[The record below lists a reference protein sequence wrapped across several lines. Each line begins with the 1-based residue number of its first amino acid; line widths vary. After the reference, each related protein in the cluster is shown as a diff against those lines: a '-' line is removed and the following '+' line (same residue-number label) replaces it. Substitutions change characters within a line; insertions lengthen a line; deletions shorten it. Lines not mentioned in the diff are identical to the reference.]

1 MNDARLL
8 AELTAVP
15 EERAQRFADRLIE
28 AQTRHDVEKVRQLV
42 AVAEPLAEQ
51 DDLLKSWHTYARG
64 YLALTLHRRPDEAA
78 ACLESLRD
86 RQQTL
91 PSTLAIRVLNGLG
104 IIYETNEQW
113 DRATA
118 CYQEVIARCQ
128 AEGDTLGLGKA
139 LSNLAIIAGKGQE
152 YPLAIRH
159 LKRSIALLSQQP
171 HAQEWQLPLGRAWN
185 ELGLAY
191 LQTGNLKEAQRAFE
205 EYRSI
210 SRRWQYAPGEGIA
223 CINLGHI
230 CRHLNDRGD
239 AARYYRRAYRLLRR
253 LDDPFNA
260 AEAAYGLGLLA
271 LACNAPPAHTLS
283 LLDKALSLAQKT
295 NNHEIITQIFLSR
308 ADLREREGDF
318 AASLRENRRAVETVE
333 SLRANIA
340 TGESRVRLQGARIE
354 AYEKMVAR
362 LIRLPDVAE
371 AFRYV
376 EMAKGRVLVEMLAGR
391 SIKPATNIAP
401 DLLARLEALRA
412 ELDRLYRAPPDAAA
426 ALRPRIESLEAQLND
441 LRARIRLRHP
451 EFHSLQTVAPLSLEE
466 VQSRL
471 PEGVLLLEY
480 FLAGEAIFV
489 FWLTAA
495 EARLQRLP
503 ITRRQLQRAF
513 ESSAG
518 GRQAVLRRLLPSPGG
533 KLPPPW
539 VLARL
544 QASLLEPLGKALRDY
559 PVIGIVPHGLLHYIP
574 FHALCTPGK
583 DGSPHYLG
591 GNATRP
597 RPVVYAPSATVWL
610 DYCRRKAPSP
620 HTGCVAV
627 GVNGA
632 RLTRAEREAAVIGR
646 QMGGIILTGG
656 QATRRNVLRAARQAR
671 YLHFSCHG
679 WFNPAWPLSS
689 GLQLAD
695 GVLDAA
701 DVFEKLRLQAE
712 LVSLSACETGRSR
725 VLQGDELVGLTRA
738 FLYAG
743 APAVLATHWLVDELS
758 TRLLMEEFYRL
769 LPAHTPAQA
778 LSRAQSWLRN
788 VTAAQVWQRLSPEEP
803 DRERLRAQLDFLV
816 ERASSF
822 TGKQEEGEGR
832 PFAHPCYWASF
843 FLVGGRVKGQPA

>member
-1 MNDARLL
+1 MNDTRLL
-8 AELTAVP
+8 AVLTAVP
-15 EERAQRFADRLIE
+15 EETAQRFADRLIE
-28 AQTRHDVEKVRQLV
+28 AQTRHDVETVQQLV

-51 DDLLKSWHTYARG
+51 NEALEQWHTYARG

-78 ACLESLRD
+78 ACLESLRA
-86 RQQTL
+86 RQRTL
-91 PSTLAIRVLNGLG
+91 PPVLAIRVLNGLG

-118 CYQEVIARCQ
+118 CYQEAIARCE

-139 LSNLAIIAGKGQE
+139 LSNLAIIAGKGGE

-171 HAQEWQLPLGRAWN
+171 DTPEWQLPLGRAWN
-185 ELGLAY
+185 ELGLAH
-191 LQTGNLKEAQRAFE
+191 LQMGNLEAARQALE
-205 EYRSI
+205 EYRAI
-210 SRRWQYAPGEGIA
+210 SRRWQYTPGEGIA

-230 CRHLNDRGD
+230 CRRSNERAE
-239 AARYYRRAYRLLRR
+239 AARYYERARRLLRAAK
-253 LDDPFNA
+253 DSFNA
-260 AEAAYGLGLLA
+260 AEAVYGLGLLA
-271 LACNAPPAHTLS
+271 LAEGEPAGRATS
-283 LLDKALSLAQKT
+283 LLDEALAMAQQA
-295 NNHEIITQIFLSR
+295 NNHEIITRIFLSR
-308 ADLREREGDF
+308 ADLCEREGDF
-318 AASLRENRRAVETVE
+318 AGSLHENRRAVETVE

-340 TGESRVRLQGARIE
+340 VDESRIRLQGARIE

-362 LIRLPDVAE
+362 LLRLPDLAE

-391 SIKPATNIAP
+391 PIKPATHLAP
-401 DLLARLEALRA
+401 EQLARLETLRA

-426 ALRPRIESLEAQLND
+426 ALRPRIETLEAQLND

-466 VQSRL
+466 VQARL

-480 FLAGEAIFV
+480 FIAGETIFV
-489 FWLTAA
+489 FWITAA
-495 EARLQRLP
+495 EARLHRLP

-533 KLPPPW
+533 KLPSPW
-539 VLARL
+539 LLARL
-544 QASLLEPLGKALRDY
+544 YTSLLEPLGKTLWDY
-559 PVIGIVPHGLLHYIP
+559 PLVGIVPHGLLHYIP
-574 FHALCTPGK
+574 FHALCSLEKNT
-583 DGSPHYLG
+583 SPRYLG
-591 GNATRP
+591 GDTARP
-597 RPVVYAPSATVWL
+597 RAVVYAPSATVWL

-620 HTGCVAV
+620 HADCVAV

-632 RLTRAEREAAVIGR
+632 RLTRAEQEARAIGR
-646 QMGGIILTGG
+646 QMGGAVLTGE
-656 QATRRNVLRAARQAR
+656 QATRRKVLQAARRAR

-679 WFNPAWPLSS
+679 WFNPVWPLSS

-701 DVFEKLRLQAE
+701 GVFEKLRLQAE

-725 VLQGDELVGLTRA
+725 ILQGDELVGLTRA

-758 TRLLMEEFYRL
+758 TRLLMERFYHL
-769 LPAHTPAQA
+769 LHTHPPAQA

-788 VTAAQVWQRLSPEEP
+788 VTAGQVWQMLSAEEG
-803 DRERLRAQLDFLV
+803 EGETLRAQLDGLV
-816 ERASSF
+816 ERASWPAGV
-822 TGKQEEGEGR
+822 TGKQEAR

-843 FLVGGRVKGQPA
+843 FLVGGRVRRQRA